1 MPGGTPPKKVY
12 RQGGKMPPKIEA
24 NWPKNARST
33 GRAQGALAGVGAALA
48 ATGVR
53 TAREVSDAEYRG
65 FTKGKVAGR
74 QSDSSGRMVA
84 KGPAAA
90 KVAPKKNDLPSNASY
105 FTKSLMK

>member
-33 GRAQGALAGVGAALA
+33 GRAQGLLAGAAGTLA
-48 ATGVR
+48 ATGIR
-53 TAREVSDAEYRG
+53 AAREVSDAEYRG

-90 KVAPKKNDLPSNASY
+90 KVAPKKKDLPSNASY